1 MKTITVTRE
10 LGGGGSEVT
19 YIPVPC
25 RGNVHSAKIASD
37 ATMVATG
44 TLIASRAGD
53 AVNTITAPTGD
64 AAAGVVVTGVPDTTN
79 KALIFDPDSATA
91 TSKVILLTDD
101 ATLHGGAATVVI
113 VIEFDDSAYVE
124 QAASEA

>member
-1 MKTITVTRE
+1 MKTITVSRE

-25 RGNVHSAKIASD
+25 RGNVNSVKVASD

-44 TLIASRAGD
+44 TLTVSRAGD
-53 AVNTITAPTGD
+53 TVNLVTAPTGN
-64 AAAGVVVTGVPDTTN
+64 AAAGVVVEGVPDSTN

-91 TSKVILLTDD
+91 TSKVLKLTDD
-101 ATLHGGAATVVI
+101 ATLHGGAATVII

>member
-25 RGNVHSAKIASD
+25 RGNVNSVKVASD

-44 TLIASRAGD
+44 TLTVARGGD
-53 AVNTITAPTGD
+53 TVNLVTAPTGN
-64 AAAGVVVTGVPDTTN
+64 AAAGVVVDGVPDSTK
-79 KALIFDPDSATA
+79 KAYIFDPASATA
-91 TSKVILLTDD
+91 ANKVIKLTDD
-101 ATLHGGAATVVI
+101 ATLHGGAATLI
-113 VIEFDDSAYVE
+113 AVIEFDDSAYVE